1 MNKIIFGLSLVFT
14 TSIFAQN
21 SSMIQIKGSDTLVN
35 TVQVLA
41 EKYMAKFPGKTISVT
56 GGGSGTGIAALLNG
70 TCDIANS
77 SREMKDKEKTT
88 AKGKINE
95 IVIGVDG
102 LSVIVNKKNKVNT
115 LTLEQL
121 GKIYRGEVT
130 NWKEVGGINA
140 PISLYGRQP
149 NSGTFDF
156 FREHVVKADYSKQ
169 VREMNGNAQI
179 VESVKSAVSGI
190 GYVGAGYTQDAK
202 EIKVLSISKAIG
214 EKAYKPSSVNV
225 EKKLYPIS
233 RPLYQYTSGD
243 IKEDIKAF
251 LVYELSAE
259 GQKIVTDEG
268 FFTISSAQ
276 KEADYALL
284 GMKVEK
290 TEKVKK
296 KSKVAKAKKS

>member
-1 MNKIIFGLSLVFT
+1 
-14 TSIFAQN
+14 
-21 SSMIQIKGSDTLVN
+21 
-35 TVQVLA
+35 
-41 EKYMAKFPGKTISVT
+41 
-56 GGGSGTGIAALLNG
+56 
-70 TCDIANS
+70 
-77 SREMKDKEKTT
+77 
-88 AKGKINE
+88 
-95 IVIGVDG
+95 
-102 LSVIVNKKNKVNT
+102 VNT

-121 GKIYRGEVT
+121 GKIYRGEIT
-130 NWKEVGGINA
+130 NWKELGGSNT

-179 VESVKSAVSGI
+179 VESVKSATSGI

-202 EIKVLSISKAIG
+202 EIKVLSISKAKG
-214 EKAYKPSSVNV
+214 EKAYKPTFVNV

-243 IKEDIKAF
+243 IKEDVKNF
-251 LVYELSAE
+251 LAYELSAE

-268 FFTISSAQ
+268 FFTISAAQ

-290 TEKVKK
+290 VEKKAKAV
-296 KSKVAKAKKS
+296 KAKKS